1 VIALV
6 RIRTM
11 APSDAEAVAQ
21 LNGQLGYP
29 STRDEVI
36 ARLAALG
43 SPERDVLLV
52 AEEDG
57 RVVGWAHVGLKHSL
71 VEVPSA
77 QVLGLVVAE
86 DRRSAGIGLRLLEE
100 AEGWALAHGVH
111 RMLVGSRVTR
121 QRAHAFY
128 TRHGYRVLKTSH
140 IFEKGLGRPG

>member
-1 VIALV
+1 MIALV

-11 APSDAEAVAQ
+11 APADAEAVAE

-29 STRDEVI
+29 STRDQVT

-43 SPERDVLLV
+43 SSERDVLLV

-71 VEVPSA
+71 VDVPSA

-86 DRRSAGIGLRLLEE
+86 DRRSAGIGLRLLVE
-100 AEGWALAHGVH
+100 AEDWALAHGVH
-111 RMLVGSRVTR
+111 RMLVASRTTR
-121 QRAHAFY
+121 ERAHGFY

-140 IFEKGLGRPG
+140 VFEKTLGSPG